1 MSDGIKF
8 WRRATNCFVQ
18 ELYLHLDSN
27 EARVEHVLRKVDRL
41 LGKDLRILRYVGNNN
56 TLSLVG

>member
-1 MSDGIKF
+1 MTGLSFGDGLRIALC
-8 WRRATNCFVQ
+8 R

-27 EARVEHVLRKVDRL
+27 EARVEHVLRKVGRL

-56 TLSLVG
+56 TLSLIG